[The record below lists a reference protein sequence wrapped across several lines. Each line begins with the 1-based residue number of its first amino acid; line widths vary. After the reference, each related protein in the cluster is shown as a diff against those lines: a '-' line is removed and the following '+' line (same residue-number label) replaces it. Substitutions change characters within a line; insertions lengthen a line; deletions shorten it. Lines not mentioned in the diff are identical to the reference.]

1 MYKSVRGRARRVETV
16 YKSVRGVIL
25 SVPSQK
31 SERSCTRVL
40 EVVMLSVPSQQSER
54 SCTRVLEVDIL
65 SVPSQK
71 SERSCTRVLEVDICL
86 YQARRVRDRVQE
98 C

>member
-1 MYKSVRGRARRVETV
+1 MVWYQIRRVTRSNTLV
-16 YKSVRGVIL
+16 RRSLSLLPSQKSERSCTRVLEVDML

-40 EVVMLSVPSQQSER
+40 DVV
-54 SCTRVLEVDIL
+54 IL

-71 SERSCTRVLEVDICL
+71 NERSNTRVLEVVIL
-86 YQARRVRDRVQE
+86 SVPSWIRVQE

>member
-1 MYKSVRGRARRVETV
+1 VHVSRR
-16 YKSVRGVIL
+16 
-25 SVPSQK
+25 K

-40 EVVMLSVPSQQSER
+40 EVVFV
-54 SCTRVLEVDIL
+54 

-71 SERSCTRVLEVDICL
+71 SERSRTRVLEVVIL
-86 YQARRVRDRVQE
+86 SVQARIVRDRVQE